1 MHKQFKAI
9 YCLALRLRE
18 PASSSWICPYIN
30 LAIKNR
36 KIWYREGIIANK
48 KSQIIQSCFWN
59 LLQILL
65 KSNGTNIDNF
75 LTLGVI
81 VLFKQ
86 FNKTLLL
93 GSK

>member
-1 MHKQFKAI
+1 M
-9 YCLALRLRE
+9 
-18 PASSSWICPYIN
+18 
-30 LAIKNR
+30 
-36 KIWYREGIIANK
+36 ANK
-48 KSQIIQSCFWN
+48 KSQIIQSCF
-59 LLQILL
+59 LKFITVLT

-75 LTLGVI
+75 LALGLCPLDIVYFPSCVI